1 MGEQDSVT
9 VARKGSIMR
18 KAAGYLCLISFLVLS
33 GIVGFALERSIIID
47 DFEDGLKLQWRTEEF
62 KGKTLYK
69 VIKKDGGQVLRA
81 ESSDSA
87 SGLIYEFEY
96 DPGEYPILT
105 WRWRVENIIEKG
117 DATKKEGDDYAARVY
132 VIFPHWFPPMT
143 KSVNYVWANRL
154 PKGDHVPNAYYSKSI
169 MIAVE
174 SGEEK
179 VGRWIVERRNVYE
192 DFKMLFGDEPPEVG
206 GIAIMTDTDQ
216 TGESVTAY
224 YDDVIIEKR

>member
-1 MGEQDSVT
+1 
-9 VARKGSIMR
+9 
-18 KAAGYLCLISFLVLS
+18 
-33 GIVGFALERSIIID
+33 
-47 DFEDGLKLQWRTEEF
+47 
-62 KGKTLYK
+62 
-69 VIKKDGGQVLRA
+69 
-81 ESSDSA
+81 
-87 SGLIYEFEY
+87 
-96 DPGEYPILT
+96 
-105 WRWRVENIIEKG
+105 
-117 DATKKEGDDYAARVY
+117 
-132 VIFPHWFPPMT
+132 
-143 KSVNYVWANRL
+143 
-154 PKGDHVPNAYYSKSI
+154 